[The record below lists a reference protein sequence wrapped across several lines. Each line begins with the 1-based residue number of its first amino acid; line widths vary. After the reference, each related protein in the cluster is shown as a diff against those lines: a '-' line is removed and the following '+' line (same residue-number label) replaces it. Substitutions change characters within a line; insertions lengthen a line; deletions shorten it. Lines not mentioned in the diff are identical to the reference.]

1 MSDEQD
7 LRRAVADAFRATD
20 SATAW
25 YLDRAKLRVVHVR
38 HGEVSDPLLD
48 AADVE
53 DDELRFVE
61 IPAVT
66 EAEIHEWMAEFVI
79 EYGDPKVTACLDEKK
94 GANAR
99 FELRLTSRAPDALVA
114 WHKFLHE
121 RVLAAAAAWTERS
134 LSEPII
140 GDGVGLA
147 GDD

>member
-1 MSDEQD
+1 MSDEKD
-7 LRRAVADAFRATD
+7 LREAVAEAFRATD
-20 SATAW
+20 SETAW
-25 YLDRAKLRVVHVR
+25 YLDRAKRRVVRVR
-38 HGEVSDPLLD
+38 HGETSDPLLD

-66 EAEIHEWMAEFVI
+66 ESEVHDWMAEFV
-79 EYGDPKVTACLDEKK
+79 EQHGDAKVAACLDEKK

-99 FELRLTSRAPDALVA
+99 FELRLSTRAPDALVA
-114 WHKFLHE
+114 WHRFLHAH
-121 RVLAAAAAWTERS
+121 VLAEAAAWTERT
-134 LSEPII
+134 LSEPVI